1 MIKKLTAETFAEI
14 ASNGLPVDLNNRDVT
29 EYLDDLKFFIA
40 SLSNSMWVSDETYS
54 ACTISYNDEPV
65 LSVVYNEG
73 KSQFVLANA
82 SLDEYDYKLSVGV
95 IINTVY
101 MHSVAWHAIN
111 NNGGI
116 IENKIPERFEPWPI
130 Q

>member
-14 ASNGLPVDLNNRDVT
+14 ASNGLPVNLNNRGVT

-40 SLSNSMWVSDETYS
+40 SLNNSMWVSDEIYS
-54 ACTISYNDEPV
+54 ACTISYNNEPV
-65 LSVVYNEG
+65 LSIVYNDG
-73 KSQFVLANA
+73 KSQFALCQD
-82 SLDEYDYKLSVGV
+82 LIDHDYKLSLGI

-111 NNGGI
+111 NNGKI
-116 IENKIPERFEPWPI
+116 IESKIPERFEPWPL
-130 Q
+130 